1 MGFLGNLLNNAV
13 NQTVNRTVS
22 NIVSDATGK
31 ASDIITNK
39 IKETAK
45 STINSSKSKM
55 REKILEGA
63 KAYRDNPIGK
73 INKDSNVVLFASDKE
88 LKYKLNNMSYKIDVV
103 GCVTWQGKEYNFAE
117 SNPNFYANLAYECL
131 QYELDK
137 LALNNIE
144 PNKITSYLLDI
155 INEVNTGNLSEKTK
169 EVYGHSV
176 MLSIM
181 LFELPDVSNAE
192 SNSESLS
199 VNTISHICPYCGTTY
214 EGNVCTFCGANLED
228 E

>member
-1 MGFLGNLLNNAV
+1 MGFLGNLLSNAV

-22 NIVSDATGK
+22 NVVSDATSK
-31 ASDIITNK
+31 ASDVLTNK

-45 STINSSKSKM
+45 STINNSKSKM

-73 INKDSNVVLFASDKE
+73 INKDSNVVLFASDRE
-88 LKYKLNNMSYKIDVV
+88 IKYKLNNISYKVDVV

-117 SNPNFYANLAYECL
+117 SNPVFYANLAYECL
-131 QYELDK
+131 QTELDN
-137 LALNNIE
+137 LSSQNIE
-144 PNKITSYLLDI
+144 PNKISSHMLDI
-155 INEVNTGNLSEKTK
+155 INGVNTGKLSEKTK
-169 EVYGHSV
+169 ETYGHSV

-181 LFELPDVSNAE
+181 LLELPDISSTDDYSSSVST
-192 SNSESLS
+192 NS
-199 VNTISHICPYCGTTY
+199 ISHICPYCGTTY

-228 E
+228 